1 MRNEIKSYRKMEHW
15 MRRIGMLCNLL
26 IIMAIF
32 YIMGVIG
39 SLDCNTIPLKVGIIR
54 IMAALII
61 STLALSLRQLAQYI
75 RRKAAKR
82 RLHISAAFE

>member
-1 MRNEIKSYRKMEHW
+1 MRKELKRYKKMEHW

-26 IIMAIF
+26 IIMAVF

-61 STLALSLRQLAQYI
+61 STPALSLRQISQYI

-82 RLHISAAFE
+82 RIHISAAFE

>member
-1 MRNEIKSYRKMEHW
+1 MRKELKRHKKMEHW

-26 IIMAIF
+26 IIMAVF

-61 STLALSLRQLAQYI
+61 STLALSLRQISQYI

-82 RLHISAAFE
+82 RIHISAAFE